1 MRFIAQNKNSAK
13 TAFLYPTAA
22 SIIQE
27 TVMSDVDPIIGNW
40 YRNEETG
47 DDFEVVAIDEDAQ
60 TIEIQYFEG
69 ELEELDLDAWY
80 ELPIEAIEAPEDWS
94 GPYDEMEADD
104 LGFEDD
110 DEDEFDDDDDPERGE
125 DSV

>member
-1 MRFIAQNKNSAK
+1 
-13 TAFLYPTAA
+13 
-22 SIIQE
+22 
-27 TVMSDVDPIIGNW
+27 MSDVDPIIGNW

-80 ELPIEAIEAPEDWS
+80 ELPLEAIEAPEDWS
-94 GPYDEMEADD
+94 GPYDEMEDDD

-110 DEDEFDDDDDPERGE
+110 DENDEFDDNDDDPLE
-125 DSV
+125 DPDRA

>member
-1 MRFIAQNKNSAK
+1 
-13 TAFLYPTAA
+13 
-22 SIIQE
+22 
-27 TVMSDVDPIIGNW
+27 MSDVDPIIGNW

-80 ELPIEAIEAPEDWS
+80 ELPIESIEAPEDWS
-94 GPYDEMEADD
+94 GPYDDMDSDD
-104 LGFEDD
+104 LGYDADDDLDGEDD
-110 DEDEFDDDDDPERGE
+110 LDDEQDRD
-125 DSV
+125 